1 MSRLLLGIFE
11 LFARPGVLQR
21 RERLKADG
29 RNTALVTKPGAPSG
43 LMVGAGQ
50 QRHVIA
56 MLLGQR
62 IVAGNLVLGAMRLM
76 RMQAAWR

>member
-1 MSRLLLGIFE
+1 
-11 LFARPGVLQR
+11 
-21 RERLKADG
+21 
-29 RNTALVTKPGAPSG
+29 
-43 LMVGAGQ
+43 MVGAGQ